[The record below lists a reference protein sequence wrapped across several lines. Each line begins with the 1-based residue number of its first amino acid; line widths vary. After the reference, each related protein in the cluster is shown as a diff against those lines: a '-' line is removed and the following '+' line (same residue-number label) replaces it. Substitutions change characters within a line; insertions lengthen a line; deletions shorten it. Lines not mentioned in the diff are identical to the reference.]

1 MTANPILD
9 WQFFVYIRKSKACVS
24 SNLGRS
30 RRNGR
35 FTLPRREIQNSKF
48 KIQNWIFGL
57 CVSFNL
63 GRSFFG
69 LRADNGIS
77 VKKWR
82 LFDCFKN
89 AKHPF

>member
-48 KIQNWIFGL
+48 KIGF
-57 CVSFNL
+57 L
-63 GRSFFG
+63 GC
-69 LRADNGIS
+69 A
-77 VKKWR
+77 
-82 LFDCFKN
+82 
-89 AKHPF
+89 